1 MNAGQI
7 ILKELQKEIPE
18 IEYTRYIKQLV
29 FDEDKSLSNYIV
41 FYAPNALVAKWVI
54 TKYQKKIIHLF
65 EVKTH
70 IKPEI
75 HIDTIKHK
83 SHRQNQLSSTIKQV
97 NKPAISSH
105 LNPSYTFDNFVVG
118 SSNEFAYATAK
129 SVAEKPAHKYNPLFI
144 YGGVGLGKTHLL
156 QAIGNAIQN
165 KGGNVIYSTVEQFI
179 NDFTRHIRNQ
189 TMDKFKKK
197 YRECDILIIDDI
209 QFLSGKNATQEEF
222 FHTFND
228 LHNANKQIVLA
239 ADKTPKQ
246 IVGLEDRLKSRF
258 EWGLQADIQATEL
271 ETKIAIIQKKCQ
283 LDKVSLGQD
292 IINYIATTISTNT
305 REIEGMLTRL
315 HAQASMMNTEITLD
329 FTKDVLKEQI
339 QEEKEE
345 ISINNIIALIS
356 KELNVKPSEIKSKN
370 RSRNVVQARRIA
382 IYLARTLTPNSMP
395 QLASYFGMKDHSAV
409 SYAMKTINKLLN
421 ENENFKLKVIELKN
435 KIYN

>member
-1 MNAGQI
+1 
-7 ILKELQKEIPE
+7 
-18 IEYTRYIKQLV
+18 
-29 FDEDKSLSNYIV
+29 
-41 FYAPNALVAKWVI
+41 
-54 TKYQKKIIHLF
+54 
-65 EVKTH
+65 
-70 IKPEI
+70 
-75 HIDTIKHK
+75 
-83 SHRQNQLSSTIKQV
+83 
-97 NKPAISSH
+97 
-105 LNPSYTFDNFVVG
+105 
-118 SSNEFAYATAK
+118 
-129 SVAEKPAHKYNPLFI
+129 
-144 YGGVGLGKTHLL
+144 
-156 QAIGNAIQN
+156 
-165 KGGNVIYSTVEQFI
+165 
-179 NDFTRHIRNQ
+179 
-189 TMDKFKKK
+189 MDKFKKK